1 MNYNIPNGPIYT
13 ASFVTTALSTGG
25 GHDLFQLTS
34 TSASRVAILDIEVT
48 QPSSAALTQALGLR
62 LFRGTTGV
70 GGGAA
75 VTPVHINGHSTQAA
89 VTGVTANSS
98 TVVSS
103 TSAVLLHAA
112 AMDTTGKWRYTPI
125 RPPTLNNTG
134 QKLHLVTTTPQVA
147 TGALHVTVTMAEIGR
162 PAST

>member
-1 MNYNIPNGPIYT
+1 MSYNIPNGPIYT
-13 ASFVTTALSTGG
+13 ASFVTTALSSGG
-25 GHDLFQLTS
+25 GHDLFVMTS
-34 TSASRVAILDIEVT
+34 TSASRVAILDIEVSV
-48 QPSSAALTQALGLR
+48 PSSAAVAQALGLR
-62 LFRGTTGV
+62 LFRGSTGT
-70 GGGAA
+70 GAGSA
-75 VTPVHINGHSTQAA
+75 VTPTHINGHSTQAA

-112 AMDTTGKWRYTPI
+112 AMATDGTWRYQPI

-147 TGALHVTVTMAEIGR
+147 TGALHCTVTFAEIGK
-162 PAST
+162 PASS